1 MVEVTGCLRCLGA
14 HALFPALK
22 QAFDAGLVLHQERI
36 VVDWSPGNVPGLPTI
51 WAQRPA
57 TKDEV
62 DTAFSAPP
70 TAH

>member
-1 MVEVTGCLRCLGA
+1 MLDSCCT
-14 HALFPALK
+14 
-22 QAFDAGLVLHQERI
+22 
-36 VVDWSPGNVPGLPTI
+36 GNVSWWTGAPEMSPVSRTI